1 MTTQLSTLS
10 ALSPLDG
17 RYASKTDGLRP
28 WLSEAA
34 FMKQRVQVEV
44 HWLIALSQAKL
55 PDFPSFSA
63 NAEAVLLKLVTDF
76 SDSDAERIK
85 TIEAVTNHDVKAVEY
100 WMKEK
105 VVGHAELEKASE
117 FIHFACTSEDINN
130 TSHGLMLKG
139 ARQEV
144 LLPKLRELLS
154 ALTNLAVANADV
166 PMLSRTHGQPA
177 SPTTLGKE
185 MANVAMRLQRA
196 IANIEKVPL
205 LGKMNGAV
213 GNYNAH
219 LSAYPDVDWEKFSK
233 EVVEKRLGL
242 EFNPYTIQIEPHD
255 YMAELFD
262 AIARAN
268 TILLDMNRDIWGY
281 ISVGYF
287 KQKTKAGE
295 IGSSTMPHKVNPI
308 DFENSEGN
316 LGIANAL
323 LKHLS
328 EKLPV
333 SRWQRDL
340 TDSTVLRNLGTALG
354 HSLLAYDSALKGLGK
369 LETNPE
375 RLAEDLNNCWE
386 VLAEPVQTVMRRF
399 GVPNPYEQL
408 KELTRGKGITPEG
421 LRSFIQGLAIP
432 DDAKKLLLEMT
443 PASYIGKATELA
455 KRLKK

>member
-63 NAEAVLLKLVTDF
+63 TAEAVLLKLVADF
-76 SDSDAERIK
+76 SDVDAQRIK
-85 TIEAVTNHDVKAVEY
+85 AIEAVTNHDVKAVEY

-144 LLPKLRELLS
+144 ILPKLRELLS
-154 ALTNLAVANADV
+154 ALTNLAVVNADV

-340 TDSTVLRNLGTALG
+340 TDPTVLRNLGTALG

>member
-63 NAEAVLLKLVTDF
+63 NAEAVLLRLVADF
-76 SDSDAERIK
+76 SDVDAERIK
-85 TIEAVTNHDVKAVEY
+85 AIEAVTNHDVKAVEY

-144 LLPKLRELLS
+144 ILPKLRELLS
-154 ALTNLAVANADV
+154 ALTNLAVVNADV

-196 IANIEKVPL
+196 ITNIEKVPL

-219 LSAYPDVDWEKFSK
+219 LSAYPDVDWESFSK

-262 AIARAN
+262 AVARAN

>member
-63 NAEAVLLKLVTDF
+63 NAEAVLLKLVADF
-76 SDSDAERIK
+76 SDVDAERIK
-85 TIEAVTNHDVKAVEY
+85 AIEAVTNHDVKAVEY

-105 VVGHAELEKASE
+105 VVDHAELEKASE

-144 LLPKLRELLS
+144 ILPKLRELLS
-154 ALTNLAVANADV
+154 ALTNLAVVNADV

-262 AIARAN
+262 AVARAN

-432 DDAKKLLLEMT
+432 DHAKKLLLEMT

-455 KRLKK
+455 QRLKK

>member
-1 MTTQLSTLS
+1 VTTQLSTLS

-63 NAEAVLLKLVTDF
+63 NAEAVLLKLVADF
-76 SDSDAERIK
+76 SDVDAERIK
-85 TIEAVTNHDVKAVEY
+85 AIEAVTNHDVKAVEY

-139 ARQEV
+139 AREEV
-144 LLPKLRELLS
+144 ILPKLRELLTV
-154 ALTNLAVANADV
+154 LTSLAVANADV

-196 IANIEKVPL
+196 IANIERVPL

-262 AIARAN
+262 AVARAN

-455 KRLKK
+455 QRLKK